1 VDTTPVLL
9 LKNSRHKLLSLIS
22 FFSKRKSKDEL
33 LLVRFIEQRFH
44 YRPKN
49 TSLFIQ
55 AITHK
60 SLSNNSENESSNER
74 LEFLGDSIL
83 DAVVAEYVF
92 SRFPNDDEGYLTKI
106 KSKLVSRK
114 TLSLIAEE
122 MELREIIRYQKG
134 RTINLNT
141 LEGNA
146 FEAIIGAMYLDSGF
160 QKVKRCINDHVFT
173 TYIDLNKIL
182 EEEIDF
188 KSKLFIW
195 SQKKQFKL
203 EFVVVSEENIGG
215 AWQYT
220 ILTTVNGINY
230 GRGIGSSKK
239 MAEQAASKET
249 LELIGEL

>member
-1 VDTTPVLL
+1 L
-9 LKNSRHKLLSLIS
+9 LKNSKDSLFRLAF
-22 FFSKRKSKDEL
+22 FFSKRKTKDEKEL
-33 LLVRFIEQRFH
+33 YRFIVKRFGYH
-44 YRPKN
+44 PINISYF
-49 TSLFIQ
+49 TH

-60 SLSNNSENESSNER
+60 SLSNNSVNDSSNER
-74 LEFLGDSIL
+74 LEFLGDSVL
-83 DAVVAEYVF
+83 DAIVAEYVYN
-92 SRFPNDDEGYLTKI
+92 RFPDDDEGFLTKI

-122 MELREIIRYQKG
+122 MELRSVIRYQRG

-146 FEAIIGAMYLDSGF
+146 LEAIIGAIYLDNGYDASR
-160 QKVKRCINDHVFT
+160 KSINDTVFKN
-173 TYIDLNKIL
+173 YVDLNRIL

-203 EFVVVSEENIGG
+203 EFIVVSEENHGG
-215 AWQYT
+215 NWVYK
-220 ILTTVNGINY
+220 ILSTVNGADF

-239 MAEQAASKET
+239 NAEQAASKET

>member
-1 VDTTPVLL
+1 MF
-9 LKNSRHKLLSLIS
+9 SFSS
-22 FFSKRKSKDEL
+22 FFSFNRSKSERKIK
-33 LLVRFIEQRFH
+33 RFIIKRFG

-49 TSLFIQ
+49 LSHFVQ
-55 AITHK
+55 AVTHK
-60 SLSNNSENESSNER
+60 SLSNNSVSESSNER

-83 DAVVAEYVF
+83 DAVVAEFVYN
-92 SRFPNDDEGYLTKI
+92 RFPNEDEGELTKI

-114 TLSLIAEE
+114 TLSIIAEE
-122 MELREIIRYQKG
+122 MGLREIIRYQKG

-146 FEAIIGAMYLDSGF
+146 FEAIMGAIYLDSGYEA
-160 QKVKRCINDHVFT
+160 VKKCVNNQIFKS
-173 TYIDLNKIL
+173 YLDLNRVL

-188 KSKLFIW
+188 KSKLYIW
-195 SQKKQFKL
+195 SQKNQLKL
-203 EFVVVSEENIGG
+203 DFVVLSEVNNGNN
-215 AWQYT
+215 WTYT
-220 ILTTVNGINY
+220 ILTTVNDVNY

>member
-1 VDTTPVLL
+1 MF
-9 LKNSRHKLLSLIS
+9 SFSS
-22 FFSKRKSKDEL
+22 FFSLNRSKSDIKIK
-33 LLVRFIEQRFH
+33 RFIIKRFG

-49 TSLFIQ
+49 LSFFLQ

-60 SLSNNSENESSNER
+60 SLSNNTISQSSNER

-83 DAVVAEYVF
+83 DAIIAEYVYN
-92 SRFPNDDEGYLTKI
+92 RFPNDDEGELTKI

-146 FEAIIGAMYLDSGF
+146 FEAIIGAIYLDGGYDSAKKTVNNF
-160 QKVKRCINDHVFT
+160 VFKN
-173 TYIDLNKIL
+173 YLDLNKIL

-188 KSKLFIW
+188 KSKLYIW
-195 SQKKQFKL
+195 SQKKQLKL
-203 EFVVVSEENIGG
+203 DFIILSEENNGSNWI
-215 AWQYT
+215 YSVLT
-220 ILTTVNGINY
+220 IINDVHY
-230 GRGIGSSKK
+230 GRGTGSSKK

>member
-1 VDTTPVLL
+1 MF
-9 LKNSRHKLLSLIS
+9 SLSS
-22 FFSKRKSKDEL
+22 FFSLNRSKSEIKII
-33 LLVRFIEQRFH
+33 RFIIKRFG

-49 TSLFIQ
+49 RSYFLQ

-60 SLSNNSENESSNER
+60 SLSNNTISESSNER

-83 DAVVAEYVF
+83 DAIIAEYVYN
-92 SRFPNDDEGYLTKI
+92 RFPNDDEGELTKI

-146 FEAIIGAMYLDSGF
+146 FEAIIGAIYLDGGYDSAKKTVNNF
-160 QKVKRCINDHVFT
+160 VFKN
-173 TYIDLNKIL
+173 YLDLNKIL

-188 KSKLFIW
+188 KSKLYIW
-195 SQKKQFKL
+195 CQKKQLKL
-203 EFVVVSEENIGG
+203 DFIILSEENNGSN
-215 AWQYT
+215 WVYSVLT
-220 ILTTVNGINY
+220 IINDVNY
-230 GRGIGSSKK
+230 GRGTGSSKK

-249 LELIGEL
+249 LDLIGEL